1 MSNIFEK
8 LVNFLIILCLL
19 YISRPIM
26 LFENEKTKQFGLGCC
41 RTMFSME
48 FLVVLFAILL

>member
-8 LVNFLIILCLL
+8 LVNFFIILCLL
-19 YISRPIM
+19 YITRPII
-26 LFENEKTKQFGLGCC
+26 LFEKDKTKQFGLGCC

-48 FLVVLFAILL
+48 FLVVLFCILL